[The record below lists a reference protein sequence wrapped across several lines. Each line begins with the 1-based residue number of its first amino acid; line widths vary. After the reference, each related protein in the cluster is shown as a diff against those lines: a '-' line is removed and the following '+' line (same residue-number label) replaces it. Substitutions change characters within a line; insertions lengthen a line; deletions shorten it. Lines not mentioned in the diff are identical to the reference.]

1 VSKFTHIIHY
11 RIVSSRGALSCQQ
24 YIHVVNESRV
34 AKNVGCHV
42 VNGCNKVNDIGH
54 HVAIERG
61 IGLLVSHLLT
71 FIIGASRAVEYLASM
86 SWIIDE
92 YFQSLSKQ

>member
-1 VSKFTHIIHY
+1 VSKFTHIILY
-11 RIVSSRGALSCQQ
+11 RIVSSGGALSCQQ

-42 VNGCNKVNDIGH
+42 VNGCNEVKGIGR

-61 IGLLVSHLLT
+61 IGLLISHLLT
-71 FIIGASRAVEYLASM
+71 FILRASRAVEYLASM
-86 SWIIDE
+86 SRIIDE